1 MLLIDDEADYASVN
15 TKKAKIKNKP
25 HAMTFVTA
33 QGLCFHILFV
43 PVWAVYVPQWRGSM
57 TLKEFVT
64 FAVNGSVKG

>member
-1 MLLIDDEADYASVN
+1 
-15 TKKAKIKNKP
+15 
-25 HAMTFVTA
+25 MTFVTA

>member
-33 QGLCFHILFV
+33 QGFICSISVFV
-43 PVWAVYVPQWRGSM
+43 PEFRV
-57 TLKEFVT
+57 TLRT
-64 FAVNGSVKG
+64 GTLQ